1 MIELY
6 YKCKICNIEIIGFWP
21 RDENDMKSAVKS
33 HDRSHE
39 IKNVKYVTH
48 EKSHKSHEIT
58 NNT

>member
-39 IKNVKYVTH
+39 IKPGYKTH
-48 EKSHKSHEIT
+48 ESIMED
-58 NNT
+58 